1 MEELHYVSGFN
12 YSRDVT
18 YFDFMNRL
26 YNEELIATSHGESP
40 VPHPWIM
47 LFVPK
52 SKVLE
57 FDSRI
62 FKGFLK
68 DASASGYILLYPMN
82 RSK

>member
-18 YFDFMNRL
+18 YFDFINRL
-26 YNEELIATSHGESP
+26 YSGELAARAAGVWL
-40 VPHPWIM
+40 VPHPWLM

-57 FDSRI
+57 FDSRV
-62 FKGFLK
+62 FKGVLK
-68 DASASGYILLYPMN
+68 DSSGAGSMMLYPMN